1 MKVRELDSKNILN
14 HLVRHGFRHSGDN
27 SILYNVS
34 PANGGEFFR
43 QGVPYRLAEGRIVVL
58 HQGTVEMELD
68 MCTYTLEAGDLA
80 MLLPDTLV
88 LVNRISTDT
97 RASAFLFRQM
107 PQVKGSAESFVV
119 SGDSKAFARFNQY
132 LTMILDQFD
141 RNPVFTDIIVHF
153 YDALILDMF
162 SLRHEEPLSRSGAFM
177 QRFLK
182 LLAKEGTTKHS
193 VNFYADRLCV
203 SPNHMSTLVRGESG
217 LTVLQ
222 WINRALLREAK
233 VLLHHTSLPIS
244 EVADTLGFATPSFFI
259 RFFRQQT
266 GCTPFQYRKQLH
278 GND

>member
-1 MKVRELDSKNILN
+1 MEIRNLDSKVAMNE
-14 HLVRHGFRHSGDN
+14 LVRQGYHHTDDYG
-27 SILYNVS
+27 IIMNVS
-34 PANGGEFFR
+34 AVNTDFFTLG
-43 QGVPYRLAEGRIVVL
+43 QPYRALDGRIILVQRGMMDVEIDLVRRLLREGDIAVVPPDAL
-58 HQGTVEMELD
+58 
-68 MCTYTLEAGDLA
+68 
-80 MLLPDTLV
+80 ML
-88 LVNRISTDT
+88 IES
-97 RASAFLFRQM
+97 ASSDCAVSAVVFRQM
-107 PQVKGSAESFVV
+107 PQIQGTVESFVV
-119 SGDSKAFARFNQY
+119 SGDSKAFARVNQY
-132 LTMILDQFD
+132 LTMIFDQFD

-182 LLAKEGTTKHS
+182 LLAKEGRTKHS